1 MKRLCL
7 LSTVAVAMVVLSSVG
22 QAADMPAP
30 VYKAPPPPPPPPFS
44 WTGFYLGGNIGAA
57 QVRRDWTDI
66 TRGVPFTQGSGS
78 NFMAGGQI
86 GYNWQIN
93 SFVLGVEADGDWLSR
108 NNNNGVGIIV
118 PGIAGPI
125 AVTSNSTF
133 LTTVAARF
141 GFAVNR
147 ALIYGK
153 AGGGWVGQS
162 NVTVTNLA
170 TGASITGTNS
180 GTRSGPMLGVG
191 IEYAITDNWT
201 IKAEYDAVRLS
212 SRNFIVPVGS
222 PFFVGDTFNNGGR
235 NVQEFKVGF
244 NYLFNTGASGAGPR
258 Y

>member
-1 MKRLCL
+1 MYVCCQPSRLRWLYCRASARRPICL
-7 LSTVAVAMVVLSSVG
+7 RPCIRLLRHRRRQS
-22 QAADMPAP
+22 
-30 VYKAPPPPPPPPFS
+30 FS

-66 TRGVPFTQGSGS
+66 TRGVPFTQGSGA

-93 SFVLGVEADGDWLSR
+93 NFVLGVEADGDWLSR
-108 NNNNGVGIIV
+108 NNNNGAGIIV

-162 NVTVTNLA
+162 NVTVTNLDDRRFDHW
-170 TGASITGTNS
+170 N
-180 GTRSGPMLGVG
+180 
-191 IEYAITDNWT
+191 
-201 IKAEYDAVRLS
+201 
-212 SRNFIVPVGS
+212 
-222 PFFVGDTFNNGGR
+222 
-235 NVQEFKVGF
+235 Q
-244 NYLFNTGASGAGPR
+244 
-258 Y
+258 